1 MWTAQTYLG
10 AHVAAAR
17 YFIYLL
23 SEDYIPEQR
32 DFQEAVIENLRMLG
46 IRTGSDSAIF
56 LPDDCAK
63 DFIKME
69 LFDVFRREMMEKI
82 FRKTPGLLFTDKNLG
97 VLNPARD
104 RWVYLS
110 LEPYI
115 ENRASQRLPKFFRRM
130 EETIKASDDLLKDIS
145 GSRWRSIWEV
155 MKDTVM
161 LEPNFSGVGVDL
173 KAARSRFL
181 VLANIN

>member
-56 LPDDCAK
+56 VPDDCAK

-69 LFDVFRREMMEKI
+69 LF
-82 FRKTPGLLFTDKNLG
+82 
-97 VLNPARD
+97 
-104 RWVYLS
+104 
-110 LEPYI
+110 
-115 ENRASQRLPKFFRRM
+115 
-130 EETIKASDDLLKDIS
+130 
-145 GSRWRSIWEV
+145 
-155 MKDTVM
+155 
-161 LEPNFSGVGVDL
+161 
-173 KAARSRFL
+173 AARSRFL
-181 VLANIN
+181 VTANIN